1 MNNQLL
7 YTQTL
12 IFYVQTVL
20 YLHDFHSTRL
30 EKIQFTSTID
40 WHATNSVFLK
50 MSVENSFFVL
60 ETFFELLSCI
70 FPLILF
76 YVFLEF
82 NYQWLAVLFFPSILY
97 FMERSQVRLNAFDY
111 EKFSTIHV
119 CQSRSFRV

>member
-76 YVFLEF
+76 YVFLG
-82 NYQWLAVLFFPSILY
+82 I
-97 FMERSQVRLNAFDY
+97 
-111 EKFSTIHV
+111 
-119 CQSRSFRV
+119 